1 MTNREFFAQNP
12 NELNGNI
19 LYQSR
24 EYVKENFKDHEWRKM
39 SHEQMINHYLDA
51 PCQKQ
56 EFTVVQTIQITTI
69 YHDELHCA
77 PLIPDAILRYLKESI
92 SADDVKLSKVQLFI
106 RGE

>member
-1 MTNREFFAQNP
+1 
-12 NELNGNI
+12 
-19 LYQSR
+19 
-24 EYVKENFKDHEWRKM
+24 
-39 SHEQMINHYLDA
+39 MINHYLDA